1 MLERNE
7 ECENALREYNMETT
21 EDERWVLGLD
31 MFGYRTH
38 YIVEEDHNVLVR
50 IEGSQENL
58 PLFEQLAV
66 IRELQLYKEWVPF
79 CSKSEM
85 LHEISHTDMI
95 AFMHIWSPLGK
106 SRSGDRCPIIDV
118 ICMVYLLWCI

>member
-1 MLERNE
+1 
-7 ECENALREYNMETT
+7 METT